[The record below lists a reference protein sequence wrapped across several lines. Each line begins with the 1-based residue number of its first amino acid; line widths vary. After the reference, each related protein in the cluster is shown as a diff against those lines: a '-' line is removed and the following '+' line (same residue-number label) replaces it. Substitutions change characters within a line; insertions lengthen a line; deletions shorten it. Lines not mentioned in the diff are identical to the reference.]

1 MATKKELQEVQD
13 KLTAANQ
20 QISELNK
27 RIDSLKQDVLA
38 EISETLPSMEAKK
51 TLTTLAPLT
60 RNKEEMILLIRALS
74 RIE

>member
-13 KLTAANQ
+13 KLDAANR
-20 QISELNK
+20 E
-27 RIDSLKQDVLA
+27 IDSLNQKIESLKVEVIA
-38 EISETLPSMEAKK
+38 EIGETLTAEDAKE
-51 TLTTLAPLT
+51 TLTALAPLT